1 MDEVLVAAQGVK
13 KVFRTGDIAVE
24 ALRGIDLEIGSGE
37 FMAIVGP
44 SGSGKTTLL
53 NLIGALD
60 VPTSGHIA
68 VFGREL
74 GPLSRSERAELRLR
88 SLGFVFQAY
97 NLVPVL
103 TAREN
108 VEFVLELQGMDPKKR
123 RARAEETLAE
133 LGLGE
138 LADRR
143 PSQMSGGQQQRVAV
157 ARAVASR
164 PGLVLADEPTAN
176 LDSDNAQALLQ
187 MMRRLRDEMGMT
199 FVFSTHDPLVVSY
212 ASRVVTLRDGEVLS
226 DERKVHAADAG
237 GSLGGAARVWHQL
250 VVECGRE
257 PLLGAGYRAEVDCAF
272 VARTRRAVAVPQAL
286 ERRCAGEGA
295 AGAARPS
302 CDGSACALGL

>member
-1 MDEVLVAAQGVK
+1 MNKVLVAAQGVK
-13 KVFRTGDIAVE
+13 KVFRMGDIAVE

-60 VPTSGHIA
+60 VPTD
-68 VFGREL
+68 GRIVLLHRDL
-74 GPLSRSERAELRLR
+74 GVLSRSERAELRLQ

-103 TAREN
+103 TACEN
-108 VEFVLELQGMDPKKR
+108 VEFVLELQGLDPKER

-133 LGLGE
+133 LGLSQ

-176 LDSDNAQALLQ
+176 LDSDNAQALLK
-187 MMRRLRDEMGMT
+187 MMRRLRDEKGMT
-199 FVFSTHDPLVVSY
+199 FVFSTHDPLVVSH
-212 ASRVVTLRDGEVLS
+212 AWRVVTLRDGQVQS
-226 DERKVHAADAG
+226 DERKKT
-237 GSLGGAARVWHQL
+237 
-250 VVECGRE
+250 CG
-257 PLLGAGYRAEVDCAF
+257 
-272 VARTRRAVAVPQAL
+272 
-286 ERRCAGEGA
+286 
-295 AGAARPS
+295 
-302 CDGSACALGL
+302 

>member
-1 MDEVLVAAQGVK
+1 MAEVLVAAQGVT

-24 ALRGIDLEIGSGE
+24 ALRGVDLEIGAGE

-60 VPTSGHIA
+60 VPTGGRIEI
-68 VFGREL
+68 FGRDL
-74 GPLSRSERAELRLR
+74 GPLSRPQRAELRLE

-108 VEFVLELQGMDPKKR
+108 VEFVLELQGMAGSER
-123 RARAEETLAE
+123 RRRAEETLDE
-133 LGLGE
+133 LSLAE

-143 PSQMSGGQQQRVAV
+143 PGEMSGGQQQRVAV

-164 PGLVLADEPTAN
+164 PSLVLADEPTAN
-176 LDSDNAQALLQ
+176 LDSDNAQSLLQ
-187 MMRRLRDEMGMT
+187 MMRRLRDESEMT

-212 ASRVVTLRDGEVLS
+212 ASRVVILRDGKVLS
-226 DERKVHAADAG
+226 DERK
-237 GSLGGAARVWHQL
+237 
-250 VVECGRE
+250 E
-257 PLLGAGYRAEVDCAF
+257 AE
-272 VARTRRAVAVPQAL
+272 R
-286 ERRCAGEGA
+286 
-295 AGAARPS
+295 
-302 CDGSACALGL
+302 